1 MGRGE
6 EWKEGKGRE
15 GMWWQEARS
24 KDHSDARAAP
34 EANVI
39 VYCHVK
45 VVRAFLGFRVHDEQI
60 TRGLRIILRGMRGR
74 KPNEMIGFIP
84 N

>member
-6 EWKEGKGRE
+6 EGKEGKGRNVVA
-15 GMWWQEARS
+15 GS
-24 KDHSDARAAP
+24 KKQRAFGRAP

-45 VVRAFLGFRVHDEQI
+45 VVRAFLGFRVYDEQM
-60 TRGLRIILRGMRGR
+60 TRGLGIILRGMRGR

>member
-6 EWKEGKGRE
+6 EGKEGKGRDVVA
-15 GMWWQEARS
+15 GS
-24 KDHSDARAAP
+24 KKQRAFGRAP

-45 VVRAFLGFRVHDEQI
+45 VVCAFLGFRV
-60 TRGLRIILRGMRGR
+60 
-74 KPNEMIGFIP
+74 
-84 N
+84 